1 MTPITSTTV
10 HGRQDRVRELRD
22 LVIADEYRVDPCR
35 VAEAILRR
43 LPTVA
48 VSERGARTPTVVVR
62 LRGDH

>member
-10 HGRQDRVRELRD
+10 RGRNDRLRELRA
-22 LVIADEYRVDPCR
+22 LVTADEYRVDPQR
-35 VAEAILRR
+35 VAEAVLRR

-48 VSERGARTPTVVVR
+48 VSERGARTPTTAVR

>member
-22 LVIADEYRVDPCR
+22 LVIADEYRVDPRR

-48 VSERGARTPTVVVR
+48 VSERGARTPTAVVR